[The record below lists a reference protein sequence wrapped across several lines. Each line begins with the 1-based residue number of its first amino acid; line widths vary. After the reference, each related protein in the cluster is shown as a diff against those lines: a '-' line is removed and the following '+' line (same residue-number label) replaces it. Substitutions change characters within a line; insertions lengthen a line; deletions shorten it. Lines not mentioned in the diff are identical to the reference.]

1 MKTKQSMQY
10 KIYPPKTVQTTIQL
24 PASKSISNR
33 VLIIN
38 ALSYSAHD
46 VQNLSESDDTQVM
59 LKALH
64 SNGTTFDI
72 GPAGT
77 AMRFLTAFLSKILG
91 EWIITGSERMKN
103 RPIKLLVDALH
114 ELGAKIEYM
123 EKEGYPPL
131 KIYGSALK
139 GKTIEL
145 EGNVS
150 SQYISALLM
159 IGPCIENGLS
169 IRLKNKVISRPYI
182 EMTISLMQY
191 FGARVTWEGDTIQ
204 INGDGYVPKEYFV
217 ESDWSASSYWYQIAA
232 LLPENANIQLPDLFE
247 DSLQGDSAAKTI
259 FEKLGVT
266 STFGNGYQLTSEKS
280 KIELFEYNF
289 INQPDLAQTVVV
301 ACALNEIPFRFTGLQ
316 SLRIKETDRISALIN
331 ELKKLGFVITA
342 PEDGVMEWKGE
353 KCTPDK
359 TPVIDTYD
367 DHRMAMAFAPA
378 AIHFPGIII
387 DDPKVVSKSYPR
399 YWSDLEKAGFTIE
412 KIGE

>member
-1 MKTKQSMQY
+1 MQY
-10 KIYPPKTVQTTIQL
+10 KIFPPNNVSATIQL

-46 VQNLSESDDTQVM
+46 VKNLSESDDTQVM
-59 LKALH
+59 LKALN
-64 SNGTTFDI
+64 SNNTTFDI

-77 AMRFLTAFLSKILG
+77 AMRFLTAFLSKIIG
-91 EWIITGSERMKN
+91 EWIITGSQRMKN
-103 RPIKLLVDALH
+103 RPIKLLVDALT
-114 ELGAKIEYM
+114 ELGAKIEYV

-159 IGPCIENGLS
+159 IGPSIENGLS

-182 EMTISLMQY
+182 QMTISLMEY
-191 FGARVTWEGDTIQ
+191 FGAQVSWEGDTIKVQ
-204 INGDGYVPKEYFV
+204 GNGYVPKEFFV
-217 ESDWSASSYWYQIAA
+217 ESDWSAASYWYLIAA
-232 LLPENANIQLPDLFE
+232 LLPGMATIKLPDLFKE
-247 DSLQGDSAAKTI
+247 SLQGDHKVQHI
-259 FEKLGVT
+259 FSELGV
-266 STFGNGYQLTSEKS
+266 STNFNGGVHLNSDKVALS
-280 KIELFEYNF
+280 LFEYDF

-301 ACALNEIPFRFTGLQ
+301 SCALNNIPFRFTGLQ
-316 SLRIKETDRISALIN
+316 SLRIKETDRIAALIN
-331 ELKKLGFVITA
+331 ELRKLGYIITA
-342 PEDGVMEWKGE
+342 PEDGVLQWQGE
-353 KCTPDK
+353 TCTPDK

-378 AIHFPGIII
+378 AIKFPGIVI
-387 DDPKVVSKSYPR
+387 DEPQVVSKSYPGF
-399 YWSDLEKAGFTIE
+399 WSDLKKAGFTLEEI
-412 KIGE
+412 

>member
-1 MKTKQSMQY
+1 MQY
-10 KIYPPKTVQTTIQL
+10 KIFPPETVNASIQL

-38 ALSYSAHD
+38 ALAYSAHD
-46 VQNLSESDDTQVM
+46 VKNLSESDDTQVM
-59 LKALH
+59 LKALS
-64 SNGTTFDI
+64 SNGTKFDI

-77 AMRFLTAFLSKILG
+77 AMRFLTAFLSKIIG
-91 EWIITGSERMKN
+91 EWEITGSERMKN

-114 ELGAKIEYM
+114 ELGAKIEYL

-131 KIYGSALK
+131 KIYGSSLK

-159 IGPCIENGLS
+159 IGPCMENGIS

-182 EMTISLMQY
+182 EMTLSLMKY
-191 FGARVTWEGDTIQ
+191 FGAKVNWEGDTISVT
-204 INGDGYVPKEYFV
+204 GDGYTPQEFFV
-217 ESDWSASSYWYQIAA
+217 ESDWSAASYWYEIAA
-232 LLPENANIQLPDLFE
+232 LLPGKTTLHLPDLFE
-247 DSLQGDSAAKTI
+247 DSLQGDCAVKDI
-259 FEKLGVT
+259 FESLGVH
-266 STFGNGYQLTSEKS
+266 SQFNGGIRMTSEKTGNPT
-280 KIELFEYNF
+280 FEYNF

-301 ACALNEIPFRFTGLQ
+301 ACALNGIPFRFTGLQ

-342 PEDGVMEWKGE
+342 PDDGVMEWNGE
-353 KCTPDK
+353 TCTPE
-359 TPVIDTYD
+359 TNPIIDTYD

-378 AIHFPGIII
+378 AICFPGIVI
-387 DDPKVVSKSYPR
+387 DEPGVVSKSYPR
-399 YWSDLEKAGFTIE
+399 YWDDLKKAGFTIE
-412 KIGE
+412 TL